1 MSASLLPEFSPE
13 NETETERP
21 RTGFWHRFIRHP
33 FAIPGSIIVLVVVL
47 TAILAP
53 FLAAKP
59 YARIYTL
66 TGLSADG
73 GPLPPQWRFG
83 GFFLGTDQLGRDVF
97 SRLIWAARVSIQV
110 GVFATLIS
118 AFIGV
123 AMGVVAGYY
132 KGWIDNLLM
141 RFTDIML
148 GFPFLLFII
157 LIVSIVSPSVAVIY
171 ITIGVFGWT
180 TLARVARSQALSVSQ
195 QPYVEAAR
203 SLGAKN
209 LYIMVRHVLPNMLA
223 PVVVLAT
230 MTVAQ
235 NIIFESTLSFLGIG
249 VPTPIPSWGKMISE
263 GLPYIGLDPTLV
275 LFPAVAVSI
284 TTIGFNLLGDALN
297 HALNPRN

>member
-1 MSASLLPEFSPE
+1 MSAAALPDTPNQLEVQGPGSR
-13 NETETERP
+13 N
-21 RTGFWHRFIRHP
+21 GFWKRFFRHP
-33 FAIPGSIIVLVVVL
+33 FAIPGSIIVFVVVM

-53 FLAAKP
+53 VIATKP

-66 TGLSADG
+66 SGLSSIG
-73 GPLPPQWRFG
+73 GPLPPQWRFS

-97 SRLIWAARVSIQV
+97 SRLVWAARVSVQV

-118 AFIGV
+118 GFIGV

-132 KGWIDNLLM
+132 KGWVDNLLM

-171 ITIGVFGWT
+171 VTIGVFGWT

-195 QPYVEAAR
+195 QPYVEAAQ
-203 SLGAKN
+203 SLGGKN
-209 LYIMVRHVLPNMLA
+209 LYIMLRHVLPNMLA

-230 MTVAQ
+230 MAVAQ

-263 GLPYIGLDPTLV
+263 GLPYLGLDPTLV
-275 LFPAVAVSI
+275 LFPALAVSI